1 MERVKASD
9 SPKTEEQ
16 WQSKRGKH
24 YAIERPESLRIG
36 KAYKLRKFTLIYP
49 KESVND
55 IAVQQLE
62 SQSTVKILLKSL
74 QPVQPAAT
82 AEPSKGF
89 GYNLRVW
96 CWEGL
101 EWISKRKNTAPE
113 VTFQEELQR
122 IIPRVLSHMPSSDV
136 QSPDN
141 LANQTKCPISNVG
154 MSKWI
159 RFCLL
164 VGFCRNEINTIMHTM
179 TIILKR

>member
-1 MERVKASD
+1 MEREKASD

-24 YAIERPESLRIG
+24 HAIERPESLQIG

-62 SQSTVKILLKSL
+62 SQSRVKILPKSL
-74 QPVQPAAT
+74 QPVQPEAI

-101 EWISKRKNTAPE
+101 DRISKKHSSTRSHLPE
-113 VTFQEELQR
+113 GTSKDHSR
-122 IIPRVLSHMPSSDV
+122 GLSHIPSSDV
-136 QSPDN
+136 HSPDN